1 MDLLEAFEGRV
12 SDVTFAAQGGVV
24 RAAMERTA
32 PSLGEAIRTAIE
44 DVESLPGVRVVRVEP
59 EDHVAQ
65 GVVALWRWSEVATW
79 AR

>member
-24 RAAMERTA
+24 RAAM
-32 PSLGEAIRTAIE
+32 SLGEAIRTAIE